1 MTVSASL
8 LLLLSLLFSYDISL
22 STANNDLDS
31 AITSLYNYD
40 FEESLSSLEKGRS
53 KDPKH
58 PLIDFLVTTNKW
70 LSTQSSKGFVESYD
84 SLRYYADISEERY
97 LDLVSQYPDVGEYRL
112 YLGSLYGLR
121 SRVSLGNK
129 DWIDAFY
136 YAYYGHSYVQQAYEI
151 NPNIEDINL
160 TFGMME
166 YFMCRSSRYIQVL
179 GSAFGVSS
187 DCENALSK
195 MERAVSNSRYSRVE
209 AMNTLTYAYLHFE
222 QEPDLA
228 HPHIETLY
236 SEFPG
241 HPYFKFL
248 YAESLIKNGYIDDAR
263 IMVKELENVVA
274 NSVAYQK
281 VECSTKLDYINL
293 LLRFGDGDYQEAI
306 IKATEIIDSYSM
318 EMDWVLLFSYIIRAK
333 SYDLIGERRKAAD
346 NFRVASRMNSY
357 YKASKQAKIY
367 IKTPY
372 TYRVD

>member
-1 MTVSASL
+1 MATSATI
-8 LLLLSLLFSYDISL
+8 LLLLSSLFSYDISL
-22 STANNDLDS
+22 STANNDVDR
-31 AITSLYNYD
+31 AINNLYNYD
-40 FEESLSSLEKGRS
+40 FDESLSSLEKGRS

-84 SLRYYADISEERY
+84 SLRYYADLSEERY
-97 LDLVSQYPDVGEYRL
+97 LDLVSQHPDVGEYRL

-166 YFMCRSSRYIQVL
+166 YFMCRSSRYIQLL
-179 GSAFGVSS
+179 GSAFGVES
-187 DCENALSK
+187 DCEKALSK
-195 MERAVSNSRYSRVE
+195 MERAVRNSRYSRVE

-222 QEPDLA
+222 QEPGLA
-228 HPHIETLY
+228 HPHIESLY

-248 YAESLIKNGYIDDAR
+248 YAESLIKNGYIDGAR
-263 IMVKELENVVA
+263 MMVKELEDVVA

-293 LLRFGDGDYQEAI
+293 LLRFEDGRYYEAI
-306 IKATEIIDSYSM
+306 NIATEIIDSYSM
-318 EMDWVLLFSYIIRAK
+318 EMDWLMMFSYIVRAR
-333 SYDLIGERRKAAD
+333 SYDLIGDRKRASD
-346 NFRVASRMNSY
+346 DFRVASRMNSY
-357 YKASKQAKIY
+357 YKASDQAKKF
-367 IKTPY
+367 IKSPY
-372 TYRVD
+372 KKQ